1 MTVSEAVHS
10 HPISRL
16 RTPEQSEL
24 PDNARALLAVHH
36 HENWIRALSL
46 NPDAADRFASYF
58 GSLFAGEGRRLPL
71 RERELIAVIVSATN
85 GCGLCEIHHT
95 RTLGDILDDRGRA
108 HRIALDDH
116 LVDLTPREHALA
128 ELARKIT
135 LTPKSVGP
143 ADFEHLRAVGL
154 TDEEI
159 LELIETSAWFNHTNR
174 IFISLGVIPDEKYF
188 AK

>member
-1 MTVSEAVHS
+1 MAVSEAVHS

-71 RERELIAVIVSATN
+71 KRELIAVIVSRPTAA
-85 GCGLCEIHHT
+85 GYAIHHT
-95 RTLGDILDDRGRA
+95 RTLGDILDVRGRA
-108 HRIALDDH
+108 HRIALAII
-116 LVDLTPREHALA
+116 LSTSRRENMPSQNSPG
-128 ELARKIT
+128 RS
-135 LTPKSVGP
+135 P
-143 ADFEHLRAVGL
+143 
-154 TDEEI
+154 
-159 LELIETSAWFNHTNR
+159 
-174 IFISLGVIPDEKYF
+174 
-188 AK
+188 